1 MPQRKLGFSF
11 MTNAIDLE
19 LIDQIMEHIP
29 HWTWPTIKE
38 EFIEVI
44 VDSMTSD
51 ILQRLTG
58 SPDDFD
64 TAEEILRNHYVM
76 PGAERELL
84 MDTVKILGMDFVVN
98 ILDSLKL
105 DQLQKPIDV
114 APCSVE
120 PQ

>member
-1 MPQRKLGFSF
+1 MP
-11 MTNAIDLE
+11 NAIDFE
-19 LIDQIMEHIP
+19 LIDQIMNYIP

-51 ILQRLTG
+51 VLQKLTG

-64 TAEEILRNHYVM
+64 TAENILRNHYVM

-84 MDTVKILGMDFVVN
+84 TDTVKILGIDFVVN

-105 DQLQKPIDV
+105 DQLQEPTD
-114 APCSVE
+114 ATPCSIE
-120 PQ
+120 QQ